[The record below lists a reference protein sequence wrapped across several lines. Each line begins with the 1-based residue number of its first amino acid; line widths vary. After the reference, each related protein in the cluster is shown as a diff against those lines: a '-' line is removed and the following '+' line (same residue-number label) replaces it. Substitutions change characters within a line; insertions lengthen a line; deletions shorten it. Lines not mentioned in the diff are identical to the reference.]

1 MDNKYNYKEFQYTMM
16 IVTFPFTARKMF
28 KYGYFSGPHFPVLG
42 LNTGKYGPEKTPCL
56 DTFHAVFGVMFYIPF
71 SRKSNIRVRAKLTKF
86 YCAFE
91 KLLLSSRF
99 LSSVQVPLLLYRKN
113 PSSAY

>member
-56 DTFHAVFGVMFYIPF
+56 GTFHAVFGGMFYIPF
-71 SRKSNIRVRAKLTKF
+71 SRKSNIRVSAKLIKF

-91 KLLLSSRF
+91 KLLLSKCHFYCTGRIEVVHTKF
-99 LSSVQVPLLLYRKN
+99 ATKL
-113 PSSAY
+113 